1 MTIDMFAMLERV
13 SRLVEED
20 KPDEAYRL
28 VKDSVDEDKHGFAR
42 VFLAAWINHL
52 AQEEEAEQSKFA
64 EILICLKEDFPELET
79 VFEHEA
85 AEPEPAPT
93 MPAMPLWL
101 APFEKPRPTTPVA
114 EVVAPE
120 PAVEPEKTEP
130 ATAEEAVTAEP
141 EVAMLEVPAEEPV
154 EAEPQVEELATSSGT
169 ETQLETITVPPAP
182 EAPEAGH
189 EPEELENLTLTF
201 YEWQMSAIRKAAQKE
216 HVHEGALLTRM
227 LETRKLEPL
236 MWSRYRHGT
245 TSSPTQ
251 RITIAVPH
259 ETKVII
265 EKDKDFEGI
274 KTTTKYVRK
283 VLFGARAE
291 KA

>member
-1 MTIDMFAMLERV
+1 MTIDMFAMLEQV
-13 SRLVEED
+13 TRLVEED
-20 KPDEAYRL
+20 KPDEAYQL

-52 AQEEEAEQSKFA
+52 AQEEETEQSKFA

-79 VFEHEA
+79 VFEQEA
-85 AEPEPAPT
+85 VEPEPAPT

-101 APFEKPRPTTPVA
+101 APFKKPRPTTPVA
-114 EVVAPE
+114 EVVAPD

-130 ATAEEAVTAEP
+130 ATAEEVAAPEP
-141 EVAMLEVPAEEPV
+141 EVAMLEVPAEEPA
-154 EAEPQVEELATSSGT
+154 EAEPQAEEPAIASGP
-169 ETQLETITVPPAP
+169 EAEVKPETVPPVS
-182 EAPEAGH
+182 EAPETGH

-216 HVHEGALLTRM
+216 QVHEGALLTRM

-236 MWSRYRHGT
+236 MWSRYRHGNT
-245 TSSPTQ
+245 ASPTQ

-259 ETKVII
+259 ETKATI